1 MLARLIKRL
10 SLCLAHILLLRVCLP
25 ELEDSIIGWKDL
37 PGLFKCVVLGAQ
49 WTPEELLELV
59 LLTSLKPIVAPLGI
73 RDWPIEAPFCL
84 WLTLLGLLLCI
95 VVIGLNKGP

>member
-1 MLARLIKRL
+1 
-10 SLCLAHILLLRVCLP
+10 LP

-73 RDWPIEAPFCL
+73 RD
-84 WLTLLGLLLCI
+84 
-95 VVIGLNKGP
+95 